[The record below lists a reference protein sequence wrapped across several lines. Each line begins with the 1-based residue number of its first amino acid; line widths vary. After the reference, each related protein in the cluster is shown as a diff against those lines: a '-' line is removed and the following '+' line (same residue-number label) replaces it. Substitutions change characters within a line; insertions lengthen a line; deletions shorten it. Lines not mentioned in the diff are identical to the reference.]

1 MVKRTKKEFRDYNDF
16 RDRVFGLKWGTA
28 FAMDDLMKKVH
39 ANEDYALKDHAA
51 LPEMERAAID
61 LVLSESF
68 LQTKELLIQLH
79 LRDEFGRL
87 LDPLIGTFQGEA
99 YEDYFVF
106 NDKLIQWEDV
116 RHARLTDN
124 KKWSDIDFFESLKP
138 AASTP
143 ETDKIQEV
151 ERVKDEFYQPFI
163 EE

>member
-39 ANEDYALKDHAA
+39 ANEYYALKDHAA
-51 LPEMERAAID
+51 LPEMDREAID

-79 LRDEFGRL
+79 QRDEFGRL

-124 KKWSDIDFFESLKP
+124 KKWFDIDFFESPKP

-143 ETDKIQEV
+143 ETDRVEEV